1 MAAAAKKKKI
11 IGFLFKEKENPVP
24 ETNARLYGL
33 KKSQEIHKE
42 LINEDNSS
50 KMFRSDD
57 FLVQTSYNLKKPIDS
72 LNFEEKPIAPV
83 GLANETFDSQNA
95 SINTNTIDSNNE
107 LTQTEINPKNNIEEP
122 DQKNNV
128 GFLQMTEKMQAKQ
141 GFFFKK
147 KYLKNYFLRW
157 GRKG

>member
-1 MAAAAKKKKI
+1 MKAAKNPPSLAAAAKKKKI
-11 IGFLFKEKENPVP
+11 IGFLFKEKENLVP
-24 ETNARLYGL
+24 ETNPKLYGL

-57 FLVQTSYNLKKPIDS
+57 FLVQTSDNLKNS

-83 GLANETFDSQNA
+83 GLANETFDNSQNTT
-95 SINTNTIDSNNE
+95 INTNTEYSNNE

-141 GFFFKK
+141 GLLKK
-147 KYLKNYFLRW
+147 INS
-157 GRKG
+157 